1 MVLSSS
7 AEKLKQMIE
16 KAIEDHEITVTEYE
30 KILHLADEDHR
41 IDAQE
46 KALLQSLQDMIE
58 SGAVKRVPDR
68 K

>member
-30 KILHLADEDHR
+30 KILHLADEDHQ